1 MKKVYPVIK
10 NTFRFLGGSPWSVPK
25 QLWELTV
32 SKGYEVT
39 PSGQDDFI
47 IRGAGR
53 PIMIDK
59 KNFEFYF
66 EPFVDYFAEP
76 IIVEEVE
83 TSEDVILSSSE
94 ETHEEF
100 TKVDVEPVVELDK
113 GQLSLF

>member
-10 NTFRFLGGSPWSVPK
+10 NTFRFLGGSPWGVPQ

-32 SKGYEVT
+32 SKGYEIT
-39 PSGQDDFI
+39 PSGKGDFI
-47 IRGAGR
+47 IRGAGK

-76 IIVEEVE
+76 TLIEEVDIE
-83 TSEDVILSSSE
+83 KKILISSPE
-94 ETHEEF
+94 
-100 TKVDVEPVVELDK
+100 VNLDIDVEPIMEKDK
-113 GQLSLF
+113 EQLSLF